1 MKQLLLL
8 LAVLLIFKQDVS
20 AQNRN
25 SIWCFGDSAGI
36 DFRNLN
42 NPVPISTG
50 MDGRGGCSSISDS
63 SGNLVFYS
71 FSYVSYALTK
81 ILSANHTVMPN
92 CTLLQGWG
100 LYNDNLIVPKPES
113 NHEYYNFYL
122 GDAGAIDTTYYAL
135 MDMNLNGGLGD
146 VVRKNVPIGA
156 YRGADCLT
164 AVKHGNGRDWWLIG
178 KFSSNPT
185 GNIDRYYVYLITP
198 DSVCAPIVQTFGIGK
213 DTDFQKIIWHP
224 SYNKFININASGLM
238 AEYDFDRCSG
248 IITLNRIIFSQ
259 QFSNYTR
266 LFNEGAYSANG
277 NVFYLTY
284 NSFGGNFGDYNY
296 LLQFDLTASDI
307 AASCD
312 TLDSTRYVPTDAGA
326 VRRGPDGKIYY
337 AQAYIPSNALNYPY
351 ADSMYN
357 YINQNLGVV
366 NFPDSL
372 GLACDFQ
379 PFSFYLGGKRTY
391 WGLPNNPEYDLGP
404 VVGSACDT
412 LTNKVNEIIKI
423 AFTVYPN
430 PTSNEITVY
439 SNELFNK
446 SKLRIFNSIGELVRC
461 VELPDQQMLTT
472 VSLIE
477 LPPGIY
483 SYQINS
489 SNNLDKKDKFVIIK

>member
-50 MDGRGGCSSISDS
+50 MDGRGCSSISDS

-357 YINQNLGVV
+357 YINQNLG
-366 NFPDSL
+366 L
-372 GLACDFQ
+372 
-379 PFSFYLGGKRTY
+379 
-391 WGLPNNPEYDLGP
+391 
-404 VVGSACDT
+404 
-412 LTNKVNEIIKI
+412 
-423 AFTVYPN
+423 
-430 PTSNEITVY
+430 
-439 SNELFNK
+439 
-446 SKLRIFNSIGELVRC
+446 
-461 VELPDQQMLTT
+461 
-472 VSLIE
+472 
-477 LPPGIY
+477 
-483 SYQINS
+483 
-489 SNNLDKKDKFVIIK
+489 

>member
-1 MKQLLLL
+1 
-8 LAVLLIFKQDVS
+8 
-20 AQNRN
+20 
-25 SIWCFGDSAGI
+25 
-36 DFRNLN
+36 
-42 NPVPISTG
+42 
-50 MDGRGGCSSISDS
+50 
-63 SGNLVFYS
+63 
-71 FSYVSYALTK
+71 
-81 ILSANHTVMPN
+81 
-92 CTLLQGWG
+92 
-100 LYNDNLIVPKPES
+100 
-113 NHEYYNFYL
+113 
-122 GDAGAIDTTYYAL
+122 
-135 MDMNLNGGLGD
+135 
-146 VVRKNVPIGA
+146 
-156 YRGADCLT
+156 
-164 AVKHGNGRDWWLIG
+164 
-178 KFSSNPT
+178 
-185 GNIDRYYVYLITP
+185 
-198 DSVCAPIVQTFGIGK
+198 
-213 DTDFQKIIWHP
+213 
-224 SYNKFININASGLM
+224 
-238 AEYDFDRCSG
+238 
-248 IITLNRIIFSQ
+248 
-259 QFSNYTR
+259 
-266 LFNEGAYSANG
+266 
-277 NVFYLTY
+277 
-284 NSFGGNFGDYNY
+284 
-296 LLQFDLTASDI
+296 
-307 AASCD
+307 
-312 TLDSTRYVPTDAGA
+312 
-326 VRRGPDGKIYY
+326 
-337 AQAYIPSNALNYPY
+337 
-351 ADSMYN
+351 MYN